1 MISTPAYNLRPTAA
15 GVAASSAPWSANG
28 SWSSTCAGTVT
39 MTATKS
45 KFTATGA
52 VRKHRN
58 PIARRSQE
66 GST

>member
-1 MISTPAYNLRPTAA
+1 MISTPTYNLRPTAA
-15 GVAASSAPWSANG
+15 GVAASSAQWSAHE
-28 SWSSTCAGTVT
+28 SWSSARAGTVT

-45 KFTATGA
+45 KFAANGA

-66 GST
+66 GTT